1 MMIVARTD
9 TYTIY
14 KKRNQRFA
22 VRKNATREWLHGGE
36 KVAVLLAH
44 NLVPAPTVRAPEH
57 PEIPDVEASAARAGD
72 AESEAPGGEATGE
85 ESS

>member
-1 MMIVARTD
+1 MIVVARTD

-22 VRKNATREWLHGGE
+22 VRKNSTREWLHGGE
-36 KVAVLLAH
+36 KIAVLLAH

-57 PEIPDVEASAARAGD
+57 PEIPDAEAPAAPAGGTDTGD
-72 AESEAPGGEATGE
+72 ASGESQA
-85 ESS
+85 